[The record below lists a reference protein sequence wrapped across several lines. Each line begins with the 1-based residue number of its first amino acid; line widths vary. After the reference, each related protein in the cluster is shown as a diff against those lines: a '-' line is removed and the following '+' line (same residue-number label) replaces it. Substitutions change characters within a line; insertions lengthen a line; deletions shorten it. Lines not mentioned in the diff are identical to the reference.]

1 MDKNRRDFLKAG
13 GILTA
18 AAATMPSV
26 FTTST
31 AFAQQPSPIGRRG
44 TDKHTLPGLNYAY
57 DALEPY
63 IDAKTMELH
72 HSKHHQG
79 YVDGLNKAEAELRKA
94 RASGDYSLVQHW
106 SRKVAF
112 NGGGHYLHTLF
123 WATMAPPGKGGGGEP
138 KGVLARNINE
148 DFGSFKAFKEHF
160 SAAAKSVEGSGWG
173 VLHVRLS
180 DHKLIVLQVENH
192 QKLSPWGVAPIL
204 DIDVWE
210 HAYYLK
216 YQNKRGEFIDAWWNV
231 VNWDQVEKNYLTAI
245 KG

>member
-1 MDKNRRDFLKAG
+1 MDKKRREFLKAG

-18 AAATMPSV
+18 AAATMPSIL
-26 FTTST
+26 TSST
-31 AFAQQPSPIGRRG
+31 AFAQQTSPISRRG
-44 TDKHTLPGLNYAY
+44 TNKHSLPSLNYAY

-63 IDAKTMELH
+63 IDAETMELH
-72 HSKHHQG
+72 HSRHHQG
-79 YVDGLNKAEAELRKA
+79 YVNGLNKAEEELRKA
-94 RASGDYSLVQHW
+94 RATGDYSLVQHW

-112 NGGGHYLHTLF
+112 NGGGHFLHSLF
-123 WATMAPPGKGGGGEP
+123 WKTMAPPGKGGGGEP
-138 KGVLARNINE
+138 KVMIARKINE

-192 QKLSPWGVAPIL
+192 QKLSPWGVTPIL
-204 DIDVWE
+204 NIDVWE

-216 YQNKRGEFIDAWWNV
+216 YQNKRGEFINAWWNV
-231 VNWDQVEKNYLTAI
+231 VNWDQVEKNYLEALNR
-245 KG
+245 